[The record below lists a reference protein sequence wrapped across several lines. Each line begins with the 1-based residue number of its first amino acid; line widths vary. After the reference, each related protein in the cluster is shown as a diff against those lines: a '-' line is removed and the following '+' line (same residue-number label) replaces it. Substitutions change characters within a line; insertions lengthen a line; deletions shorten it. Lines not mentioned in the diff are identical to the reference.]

1 MNSPTILGNGCPKP
15 EWILHDFNK
24 LQRKMIAASTISLD
38 PVYTQNVVGRCLY
51 SKCGGCV
58 FLGCLTPVFR
68 RRIVLSEFRFRY
80 PVSSVLRSIS
90 SVSKCQVS
98 SGQSVQFSKF
108 SKFSKFRKAQ
118 VNQFSQQ
125 MPGKFSSS
133 KQMPG
138 QLILRLIR
146 SISPVQ

>member
-1 MNSPTILGNGCPKP
+1 MEWGALGHAVVAMRLCDVIAHYILKKWWG
-15 EWILHDFNK
+15 LVY
-24 LQRKMIAASTISLD
+24 LQEGAC
-38 PVYTQNVVGRCLY
+38 CLL
-51 SKCGGCV
+51 S
-58 FLGCLTPVFR
+58 GCLTPVLR

-138 QLILRLIR
+138 QLVLRLIR